1 MGDLTNSTTKSEKA
15 TNRNG
20 SIEDATTV
28 IQHSLTLRHRHL
40 VLDFLLQHFPD
51 VKKVVFE
58 YWNQIQGCK

>member
-40 VLDFLLQHFPD
+40 ALDLLLQHFPD

-58 YWNQIQGCK
+58 YWNRIQGCK